1 MDAHGKPE
9 QACAVFKQYKLEILG
24 ISEMRWNGFGE
35 QKTSTGETF
44 LFSGRPEGA
53 GHHEGVGLLLS
64 SKAKGS
70 LISWEPISERILKA
84 RFKGRARN
92 ITIIQVYA
100 PTEESELAKKDNFY
114 NQLNSVI
121 SKVQKGDIL
130 MLMGDLNAKVG
141 SDNSNLEHVMGKHG
155 LGVRNDNGD
164 RFVEV

>member
-1 MDAHGKPE
+1 M
-9 QACAVFKQYKLEILG
+9 
-24 ISEMRWNGFGE
+24 
-35 QKTSTGETF
+35 
-44 LFSGRPEGA
+44 
-53 GHHEGVGLLLS
+53 
-64 SKAKGS
+64 
-70 LISWEPISERILKA
+70 KA